1 METLSSIILRECEF
15 YCRCRRVDTS
25 RCAEVMP
32 PSEAKPG
39 IADDPVIIWLDGTS
53 HAQACSE
60 ASCGRH
66 RSITT
71 LATIAEHPSRQTC
84 APPPDPL
91 KTGHLLLPMQVSA
104 TAWCATHGDTLALGH
119 TARDDGNSSMNISDQ
134 SSCISSASCSTA
146 TSNSSTTTSNSSTT
160 TSRSH
165 SWSADQ
171 PKLATNVSRL
181 PNLIVHVF
189 RQPLTPPRSS
199 GPLRR
204 PSEQN
209 AASPKVLYHPQS
221 KALRRSRAS
230 SADQVQLVLAR
241 LRFGLNESDS
251 ALAADDLFDSFGPG
265 KSGEGSPSCKS
276 VQIGGYTNTCLS
288 CQPFVHVCA
297 VVVNLSMEAWTM
309 ATDHCCG
316 HCCCTHEHV
325 GEGVHSYHTRT
336 RCGLAPPHAY
346 PCHSLLNHSPS
357 HVCGAESQPGPSVTV
372 THAAAPAAAALP
384 QQAMAHG
391 QPLMQPKLRRLTRVN
406 SRSRLCRS
414 SSAVEH
420 SLRVRLP
427 NTSNG
432 STAHSADTPSCTMHL
447 QGPPP
452 EWHGTM
458 TAKAWR
464 PCSAPSQPLA
474 PNSGLPCE
482 EQPADAAISHKQFY
496 STSQLAHQAR
506 LQFGLNVAHSLQLS
520 SSLPAC

>member
-1 METLSSIILRECEF
+1 
-15 YCRCRRVDTS
+15 
-25 RCAEVMP
+25 MP

-91 KTGHLLLPMQVSA
+91 KTGHLLLPIQVSA

-204 PSEQN
+204 PSQQN

-276 VQIGGYTNTCLS
+276 VQI
-288 CQPFVHVCA
+288 
-297 VVVNLSMEAWTM
+297 
-309 ATDHCCG
+309 
-316 HCCCTHEHV
+316 
-325 GEGVHSYHTRT
+325 
-336 RCGLAPPHAY
+336 
-346 PCHSLLNHSPS
+346 
-357 HVCGAESQPGPSVTV
+357 ESQPGPSVTV